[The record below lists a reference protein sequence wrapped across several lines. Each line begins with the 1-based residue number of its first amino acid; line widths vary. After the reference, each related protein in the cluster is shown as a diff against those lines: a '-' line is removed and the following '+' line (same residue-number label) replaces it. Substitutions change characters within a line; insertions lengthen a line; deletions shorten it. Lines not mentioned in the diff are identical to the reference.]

1 MLLWCMGISLIAGSV
16 STLLVAPPILRKQV
30 FFSGLLVSVFCG
42 GYLLSTQWL
51 GRKRLKELSIAICY
65 SIGICLVPVIMMGI
79 EAMFLITIQT
89 FLLALLNL
97 ITFSIYELNED
108 KEEGFYSIT
117 TELGEKKSKII
128 AYLII
133 ILLSAS
139 LVINEPWGAFS
150 GFISTGIL
158 IYSLMYV
165 LPTFFAQGD
174 RFRIWGDAVFL
185 FAALFYLF

>member
-1 MLLWCMGISLIAGSV
+1 M
-16 STLLVAPPILRKQV
+16 LRKQV
-30 FFSGLLVSVFCG
+30 FFSGLLVGVFCG

-65 SIGICLVPVIMMGI
+65 SIGICLVPVIMAGMK
-79 EAMFLITIQT
+79 ATLLITIQT

-97 ITFSIYELNED
+97 ITFSIYEAKED
-108 KEEGFYSIT
+108 KEEGFYSIA
-117 TELGEKKSKII
+117 TELGEKRSKII
-128 AYLII
+128 SYSII

-139 LVINEPWGAFS
+139 LVIHGHWGAFS
-150 GFISTGIL
+150 GFILSGIL

-165 LPTFFAQGD
+165 LPTFFARGD

-185 FAALFYLF
+185 LAALFFLL